1 MKKKFFLSAL
11 LLSLFGLAT
20 AKPVQADTSVADIQK
35 RGELVVGVKQDVP
48 RISVTRI
55 PRQEPI
61 LVSKQTW
68 PRWSLMSSRSRF
80 AMCLL
85 LHKLVDHF

>member
-35 RGELVVGVKQDVP
+35 RGELVVGVNKTFP
-48 RISVTRI
+48 ILATKI
-55 PRQEPI
+55 PRQGPI
-61 LVSKQTW
+61 LV
-68 PRWSLMSSRSRF
+68 L
-80 AMCLL
+80 
-85 LHKLVDHF
+85 KLT